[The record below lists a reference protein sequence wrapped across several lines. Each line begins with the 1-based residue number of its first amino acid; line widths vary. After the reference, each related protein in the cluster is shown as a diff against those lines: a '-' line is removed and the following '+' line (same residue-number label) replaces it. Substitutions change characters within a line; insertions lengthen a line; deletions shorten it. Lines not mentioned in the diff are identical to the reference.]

1 MIMNFLGGDS
11 VNNSAILIIA
21 SATQW
26 PLNCCNSSVNFF
38 GLRLKKTSVK
48 IKVLIFCPKIQN
60 QTNRKLKENQA
71 SQLKDPEP

>member
-48 IKVLIFCPKIQN
+48 IKVLI
-60 QTNRKLKENQA
+60 
-71 SQLKDPEP
+71 